1 MLQCKLSQQ
10 ENMNIIFL
18 MLEGFVTWHGQREQ
32 KKNMFFLFNSEP
44 SLLLQALLYLPKC
57 TMKKTKNP

>member
-18 MLEGFVTWHGQREQ
+18 MLEGASYRDMDNASK
-32 KKNMFFLFNSEP
+32 KKNMFFLI
-44 SLLLQALLYLPKC
+44 
-57 TMKKTKNP
+57 